1 MSLSTASLSYDQLQL
16 INPTNVNMEYL
27 SYPNMPNYY
36 VFSIWEAIME
46 IVVGAYRIASEN
58 LSEITDNNPA
68 CYFILKNC
76 LNSVLIALNGST
88 DAIIK

>member
-1 MSLSTASLSYDQLQL
+1 
-16 INPTNVNMEYL
+16 MEYL